1 MTGEQKKEDHP
12 VLCWAVATP
21 PELKGLR
28 AVRDLSLVVE
38 HAPFLIFSNP
48 KGTEWV
54 IGTGVG
60 QISMAM
66 GIGYLA
72 SVLPLGTTAVWGNVG
87 IAGAMHREIGRS
99 FAIHQVECALTGRR
113 FHPGLIPI
121 RGFETTVCR
130 TVDKVEHAYEQDVL
144 YDMEAAGFVQ
154 ALRKLTHIDGFG
166 LLKIVSDNREQ
177 GVEHLNA
184 KSMKQLVVNAASSI
198 NTLAENLLKVSQEI
212 HLRNAHP
219 PYLEQALE
227 LHAFSVSEQIRL
239 RKLLRR
245 WSVLKPNV
253 DLIETLEQY
262 TRSKVLDG
270 IEAVLDEVP
279 LEVSH
284 D

>member
-1 MTGEQKKEDHP
+1 MTGEQNKEGHTA
-12 VLCWAVATP
+12 LCWAVATP
-21 PELKGLR
+21 PELKALR
-28 AVRDLSLVVE
+28 AIRELNRLVE
-38 HAPFLIFSNP
+38 QAPFPIFSNRES
-48 KGTEWV
+48 TEWV

-60 QISMAM
+60 QISMAA

-72 SVLPLGTTAVWGNVG
+72 GVLPRGATAVWGNIG
-87 IAGAMHREIGRS
+87 IAGTQQREIGTAL
-99 FAIHQVECALTGRR
+99 AIHQVECAVTGMR

-121 RGFETTVCR
+121 RGLDTAVCR
-130 TVDKVEHAYEQDVL
+130 TVHKVERAYAKDVL

-166 LLKIVSDNREQ
+166 LLKIVSDNRER

-184 KSMKQLVVNAASSI
+184 KIMKQLVVNAASSI
-198 NTLAENLLKVSQEI
+198 NALANNLLKISVEV
-212 HLRNAHP
+212 HRRTAEP
-219 PYLEQALE
+219 PHFEQAIE
-227 LHAFSVSEQIRL
+227 MHAFSVSEQIRL

-245 WSVLKPNV
+245 WSVLKPQV
-253 DLIETLEQY
+253 DLIETLGQY

>member
-1 MTGEQKKEDHP
+1 MRGEQKKEIQP

-21 PELKGLR
+21 PELKALR
-28 AVRDLSLVVE
+28 AVRDLNLLVE
-38 HAPFLIFSNP
+38 HAPFSIFSNTQ
-48 KGTEWV
+48 GTEWV

-60 QISMAM
+60 QASMAT

-72 SVLPLGTTAVWGNVG
+72 GVIPRGATAVWGNVG
-87 IAGAMHREIGRS
+87 IAGAQHREIGTAL
-99 FAIHQVECALTGRR
+99 AIHQVECASTGRS

-121 RGFETTVCR
+121 RGLATAVCR
-130 TVDKVEHAYEQDVL
+130 TVHRVEHTYAKDVL

-166 LLKIVSDNREQ
+166 LLKIVSDNCEQ
-177 GVEHLNA
+177 GVAHLNA
-184 KSMKQLVVNAASSI
+184 KVMKQLVGNAAPTI
-198 NTLAENLLKVSQEI
+198 NALAKNLIAISLEVHQRTAE
-212 HLRNAHP
+212 P
-219 PYLEQALE
+219 PHFEQAIE
-227 LHAFSVSEQIRL
+227 MHAFSVSEQIRL

-245 WSVLKPNV
+245 WFVLKPQV

-270 IEAVLDEVP
+270 MEAVLDDVP